1 MSFKWG
7 VSEVLGLTYVCC
19 WSVSMYPPL
28 WTNWKRKSASALSVD
43 FVMLNTTGYFYLVIS
58 LILQLYRWLPPPQG
72 QELTQEAIALKPK
85 ITNFDLCYCLHGF
98 LLNLVL
104 ASQLVMGQ
112 SMWGFKK
119 ERSIRMKPIYSKIL
133 FLSLLI
139 FSGLTLHFVNYNATV
154 GWDNLRTL
162 AYCNR
167 LFMLKISMSLLKYV
181 PQVIHNHER
190 RSMKGFAIQ
199 GTMLD
204 ITGGMASL
212 MQLIWQIANDK
223 SFNTSVFMANFGKIG
238 LAIVTIVF
246 NFIFLSQWTVYGDG
260 SVVTIKD

>member
-1 MSFKWG
+1 MCFKWG
-7 VSEVLGLTYVCC
+7 ISEILGLIYVCC

-28 WTNWKRKSASALSVD
+28 WTNWRRRSASALSVD

-58 LILQLYRWLPPPQG
+58 LILQLYCWLPPPEG
-72 QELTQEAIALKPK
+72 HDLTHEGIALKPK
-85 ITNFDLCYCLHGF
+85 ITNFDLCYSSHGL

-104 ASQLVMGQ
+104 ASQLLMGQ
-112 SMWGFKK
+112 SLWGFKK
-119 ERSIRMKPIYSKIL
+119 ERSVRMKPVYSRIL
-133 FLSLLI
+133 SLSLLG
-139 FSGLTLHFVNYNATV
+139 FGGLTLLFTNYNSRA

-199 GTMLD
+199 GTILD
-204 ITGGMASL
+204 ITGGIASL
-212 MQLIWQIANDK
+212 LQLILQIANDK
-223 SFNTSVFMANFGKIG
+223 DFNTSVFMANFGKIG
-238 LAIVTIVF
+238 LAIVTILF
-246 NFIFLSQWTVYGDG
+246 NFIFLSQWITYGNKSIVTV
-260 SVVTIKD
+260 KD